1 LVEAGQGIARAEFEL
16 VSRTLVARAK
26 HGAGRITRVPE
37 ADAEDVVQDAWE
49 KELRKNPELPHGR
62 RLRQY
67 MHQAV
72 VDTSAQHKR
81 SRHLKRVIPPE
92 RQVPLDVASAAE
104 VVGGDSEEQALAA
117 ICADE
122 IFDALSEHLDE
133 EAIDYAVLDAL
144 EYQEK
149 EIAQAMEISPAA
161 SGAARKRVSRARG
174 AIARS
179 INYKFEPDIDSKEEQ
194 H

>member
-1 LVEAGQGIARAEFEL
+1 MEAGQGIARAEFEL

-26 HGAGRITRVPE
+26 RGAGRITRVPE

-49 KELRKNPELPHGR
+49 KELRKNPELPRGR

-72 VDTSAQHKR
+72 VDTSADHQR
-81 SRHLKRVIPPE
+81 TRHLKRAIPPE
-92 RQVPLDVASAAE
+92 RQVPLDVAGDGVA
-104 VVGGDSEEQALAA
+104 VIGGNSEEQALAA

-122 IFDALSEHLDE
+122 IFDALNEHLDQ

-179 INYKFEPDIDSKEEQ
+179 INYKFEPEIDSKEEQ
-194 H
+194 R